1 MEQSAGEAGTPGG
14 ADAAETQALVNMM
27 CAAPDPE
34 RGRDAKGYEGTR
46 KGKRRED
53 ETRRDDRKVR
63 RQ

>member
-27 CAAPDPE
+27 CAAPDPVGGM
-34 RGRDAKGYEGTR
+34 RRDAEREAKGSGM
-46 KGKRRED
+46 RRG
-53 ETRRDDRKVR
+53 DRKVR